1 MQGDTSSSPETYR
14 GLLQMDEF
22 GTRRIKSWMQNI
34 IEPALEH
41 LGVIFKDWAQDTYI
55 ANKVFRIVSPNNIDK
70 QKSVEI
76 NVPIFNDLGNAV
88 KKWNDYATARFDIRI
103 IGGSTLPLNRWAL
116 LEEYFKWYQSGLI
129 DDVAMLAETDVR
141 GKEAIL
147 KRKSTYMQLRNQI
160 EQMDELVKDRNG
172 TIETLERQLVQSGI
186 KQKVSNADMDIQRN
200 AMETK
205 SANTI
210 YKQKL
215 KNETNSKMKE
225 LGQAFANKKNEL
237 NTAKE

>member
-1 MQGDTSSSPETYR
+1 
-14 GLLQMDEF
+14 
-22 GTRRIKSWMQNI
+22 
-34 IEPALEH
+34 
-41 LGVIFKDWAQDTYI
+41 
-55 ANKVFRIVSPNNIDK
+55 
-70 QKSVEI
+70 
-76 NVPIFNDLGNAV
+76 
-88 KKWNDYATARFDIRI
+88 
-103 IGGSTLPLNRWAL
+103 
-116 LEEYFKWYQSGLI
+116 
-129 DDVAMLAETDVR
+129 MLAETDVR

-225 LGQAFANKKNEL
+225 LGIAFGQKQKEMSN
-237 NTAKE
+237 AKE